1 MDNKTIMQYFEWYLP
16 NDGLFWNSCAAQAE
30 DIKKSGIDVVWLP
43 PAYKGA
49 TGRKSVGYD
58 VYDTY
63 DLGEF
68 RQKGAVRTKYGTKE
82 EYLAAVKA
90 FKDNGVEVY
99 TDIVLNHMMG
109 ADELENVTVEAT
121 APTNRE
127 KVISGK
133 FDIRTWTKFDFKGR
147 NGKYSDFKWNHTHFS
162 GSDWDEKR
170 KRKGIYRFYGK
181 QWDKQTDSENVNYDY
196 LMGVDLD
203 FDNEETVKA
212 VTDWGKWYYDTV
224 QMDGFRL
231 DAVKHIGIDF
241 YRNWLKEMRTYTGKE
256 MFAVGEYWSAELPK
270 LIHYLDVAENS
281 LSLFDVPLHYAMYE
295 AATAVSSSGKKA
307 DLSKLFDETLVKERP
322 ANAVTFVDNHDTQPG
337 QALVSF
343 IPEWFKQ
350 TAYALILLRRD
361 GVPCVFYGD
370 YFGIPH
376 DNIAPVSGLKELLA
390 VRKNYAY
397 GEQKDYFDEPSVV
410 GFTRKGDSEHENS
423 GVAVILTNDVAGKKR
438 MNVGK
443 AFAGEHFYDILGN
456 VKENVVIDKNGF
468 GVFKAAE
475 NSVSVWVRKAAYE
488 DISVNE

>member
-1 MDNKTIMQYFEWYLP
+1 MENKTIMQYFEWYLP
-16 NDGLFWNSCAAQAE
+16 SDGLFWKRCVAQAKE
-30 DIKKSGIDVVWLP
+30 LKQSGVDVVWLP

-49 TGRKSVGYD
+49 TGKKSVGYD

-68 RQKGAVRTKYGTKE
+68 NQKGTIRTKYGTKE
-82 EYLAAVKA
+82 EYQNAIKS
-90 FKDNGVEVY
+90 FQDNGVEVL

-109 ADELENVTVEAT
+109 GDELEDVAVEAT

-133 FDIRTWTKFDFKGR
+133 FDIKTWTRFNFPKR
-147 NGKYSDFKWNHTHFS
+147 NGVYSDFKWNYTHFS
-162 GSDWDEKR
+162 GTDWDEKG

-181 QWDKQTDSENVNYDY
+181 QWDPQTDSENVNYDY

-203 FDNEETVKA
+203 FDNKETVKA

-224 QMDGFRL
+224 KMDGFRL

-241 YRNWLKEMRTYTGKE
+241 YRKWLEELRGHSGKE

-270 LIHYLDVAENS
+270 LLNYLDVAKNS
-281 LSLFDVPLHYAMYE
+281 LSLFDVPLHYAFYE
-295 AATAVSSSGKKA
+295 AATSDGKV
-307 DLSKLFDETLVKERP
+307 DLSKVFEETLVKERP

-343 IPEWFKQ
+343 IPQWFKQ
-350 TAYALILLRRD
+350 AAYSLILLRKD

-370 YFGIPH
+370 YYGIPH
-376 DNIAPVSGLKELLA
+376 DKIAPVLGLKKLMVA
-390 VRKNYAY
+390 RKKYAY
-397 GEQKDYFDEPSVV
+397 GEQIDYFDDPSVV
-410 GFTRKGDSEHENS
+410 GFTRQGDSEHEHS
-423 GVAVILTNDVAGKKR
+423 GMAVLLTDAVEGKKR

-443 AFAGEHFYDILGN
+443 AFAGELFHDVLGN
-456 VKENVVIDKNGF
+456 VAETVTIDSEGF
-468 GVFKAAE
+468 GEFKVA
-475 NSVSVWVRKAAYE
+475 NGSVSVWLREKAYE
-488 DISVNE
+488 GIVLTVE